1 MNLIN
6 FETTQRIICQRGAAA
21 ELGALARNMGV
32 THVFLVTDEGLL
44 KAGLADSAV
53 QALRSASVEVT
64 LYTDVKADPPEAMIL
79 EAVERARS
87 AQVDGVIGIGGGSSL
102 DTAKLVALLVRTP
115 QEMSGIY
122 GVGLAKG
129 PRLPLIQ
136 IPTTAG
142 TGSEVTPISVV
153 TTPTEE
159 KRPVVSS
166 LLLPDLALLDAD
178 LTLGLP
184 PAVTAATGID
194 ALVHAIESLSTHLKG
209 NPLSEVLAL
218 KAARMICDNLHEAV
232 TNGRNPEVREQML
245 IASLLAGMAFSNAS
259 VGAVHA
265 FAYPLG
271 VRFHVPHG
279 LSNSL
284 MLPHILRFNQ
294 EACQTTYAKLGRTIA
309 PGLSDASDKFAAN
322 TFIEIVC
329 SLVQK
334 MPYAQKLRDVGV
346 TQKDIPV
353 LAQDVMKIQ
362 RLLDHNP
369 RSITIEHATALY
381 QQAL

>member
-1 MNLIN
+1 MNRFV
-6 FETTQRIICQRGAAA
+6 FETTPRIICLRGACA
-21 ELGALARNMGV
+21 ELGGLVSGLGIR
-32 THVFLVTDEGLL
+32 HVFVVTDEGLL
-44 KAGLADSAV
+44 KAGLAAAAM
-53 QALRSASVEVT
+53 QALQSASVKVT
-64 LYTDVKADPPEAMIL
+64 LYSDVQADPPEVAIL
-79 EAVERARS
+79 DAVERAKS
-87 AQVDGVIGIGGGSSL
+87 AGADGVIGIGGGSSL
-102 DTAKLVALLVRTP
+102 DTAKLVALLVKTP
-115 QEMSGIY
+115 QDLSGIY

-159 KRPVVSS
+159 KKPVVSS
-166 LLLPDLALLDAD
+166 LLLPDVALLDAD

-218 KAARMICDNLHEAV
+218 KAAKMICENLHEAV

-309 PGLSDASDKFAAN
+309 PVLADASDALAAN
-322 TFIEIVC
+322 TFIEMVC

>member
-1 MNLIN
+1 MKKIN
-6 FETTQRIICQRGAAA
+6 FETTPRIICHTGASA
-21 ELGALARNMGV
+21 ELGTLVGSMGV
-32 THVFLVTDEGLL
+32 RHVFLVTDEGLL
-44 KAGLADSAV
+44 KTGIAETAV
-53 QALRSASVEVT
+53 AALKAASIKVT
-64 LYTDVKADPPEAMIL
+64 LYSDVKADPPEVTIL
-79 EAVERARS
+79 EAVDRAR
-87 AQVDGVIGIGGGSSL
+87 AAGVDGVVGLGGGSSL
-102 DTAKLVALLVRTP
+102 DTAKLVALLVKTP
-115 QEMSGIY
+115 QEISGIY

-136 IPTTAG
+136 MPTTSG

-159 KRPVVSS
+159 KKPVVSP
-166 LLLPDLALLDAD
+166 LLLPDIAVLDAN

-194 ALVHAIESLSTHLKG
+194 ALVHAIEALSTHLKG

-218 KAARMICDNLHEAV
+218 KAAKMICENLEEAV
-232 TNGRNPEVREQML
+232 TNGSNLEAREQML
-245 IASLLAGMAFSNAS
+245 LASLLAGMAFSNAS

-271 VRFHVPHG
+271 IRFHVPHG

-294 EACQTTYAKLGRTIA
+294 DAGQAVYAQLGRAILPDMA
-309 PGLSDASDKFAAN
+309 DASDKLAAG
-322 TFIEIVC
+322 TFIDVVC
-329 SLVQK
+329 ALVQK
-334 MPYAQKLRDVGV
+334 MPYAQKLREVGV
-346 TQKDIPV
+346 APADIPV
-353 LAQDVMKIQ
+353 LAADVMKIQ

-369 RSITIEHATALY
+369 RPILLGDATALY
-381 QQAL
+381 EQAL

>member
-1 MNLIN
+1 MNRFN
-6 FETTQRIICQRGAAA
+6 FETTPRIICHRGACA
-21 ELGALARNMGV
+21 ELGGLVRGMGV
-32 THVFLVTDEGLL
+32 RHVFLVTDEGLL
-44 KAGLADSAV
+44 KAGLAAAATD
-53 QALRSASVEVT
+53 ALKSASVEVT
-64 LYTDVKADPPEAMIL
+64 LYSDVKADPPEATIL
-79 EAVERARS
+79 EAVERAKS
-87 AQVDGVIGIGGGSSL
+87 AGADGVIGIGGGSSL
-102 DTAKLVALLVRTP
+102 DTAKLVALLVKTP

-153 TTPTEE
+153 TTPTQE
-159 KRPVVSS
+159 KKPVVSS
-166 LLLPDLALLDAD
+166 LLLPDVAVLDAD

-184 PAVTAATGID
+184 AAVTAATGID

-218 KAARMICDNLHEAV
+218 KAAKMICDNLHEAV
-232 TNGRNPEVREQML
+232 TNGKNPEVREQML
-245 IASLLAGMAFSNAS
+245 FASLLAGMAFSNAS

-271 VRFHVPHG
+271 IRFHVPHG

-284 MLPHILRFNQ
+284 MLPHILRFNR
-294 EACQTTYAKLGRTIA
+294 EAGQAAYAKLGRTISPDMADA
-309 PGLSDASDKFAAN
+309 PDALAAS
-322 TFIEIVC
+322 TFIEVVC
-329 SLVQK
+329 GLVRK
-334 MPYAQKLRDVGV
+334 LPYAQKLRDVGV
-346 TQKDIPV
+346 TQADIAV

-369 RSITIEHATALY
+369 RPISLEDAIALY